1 MLHPG
6 LYEQLINRALR
17 QELDTIPAERKA
29 IASVDPAE
37 AAEVLSRYI
46 AEATK
51 QALSDMAEGRDDV
64 ADQVALVNRL
74 VELLPETEGQ
84 SIDDRAEQLLAL
96 MAEQDP
102 VLALAR

>member
-17 QELDTIPAERKA
+17 QELDAIPAERKA

-37 AAEVLSRYI
+37 AADVLSRYI

-51 QALSDMAEGRDDV
+51 RALSGMAEGRGDV

-74 VELLPETEGQ
+74 ADVSLPK
-84 SIDDRAEQLLAL
+84 
-96 MAEQDP
+96 
-102 VLALAR
+102 